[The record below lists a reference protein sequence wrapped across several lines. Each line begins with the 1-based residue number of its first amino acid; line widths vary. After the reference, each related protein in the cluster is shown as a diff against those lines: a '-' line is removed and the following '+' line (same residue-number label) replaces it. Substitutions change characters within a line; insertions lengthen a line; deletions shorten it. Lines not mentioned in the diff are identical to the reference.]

1 MLISLLSL
9 VTRKSK
15 HSYLGAGVT
24 VVETVV
30 ALGTRRYE
38 LQNEVAG
45 PPSTFKTP
53 KTPVTTLQFTARG
66 ASAAPAARAEQEA
79 GGIWGAQL
87 TSAAATEIS
96 ESRTVLSSIMVK
108 WLYQL

>member
-9 VTRKSK
+9 VIRKSK

-30 ALGTRRYE
+30 ALGTCRYE

-96 ESRTVLSSIMVK
+96 ESRSVLSSIVVK
-108 WLYQL
+108 

>member
-1 MLISLLSL
+1 LGTISLLVILLLL
-9 VTRKSK
+9 VIRKTK
-15 HSYLGAGVT
+15 HSYLDAGVT

-30 ALGTRRYE
+30 AVGTCRYE

-45 PPSTFKTP
+45 PPSTFKIP
-53 KTPVTTLQFTARG
+53 KTPVTTIQSTARG

-96 ESRTVLSSIMVK
+96 ESRSVLSSIVVK
-108 WLYQL
+108 

>member
-9 VTRKSK
+9 VIHVSE
-15 HSYLGAGVT
+15 HSCLGAGVT

-30 ALGTRRYE
+30 ALGTCRYE

-45 PPSTFKTP
+45 SPSTFKTP
-53 KTPVTTLQFTARG
+53 KTPVTILQFTARG

-79 GGIWGAQL
+79 GRIWGAQL

-96 ESRTVLSSIMVK
+96 ESRSVLSSIVVK
-108 WLYQL
+108 